1 MECQCTLTLPEAP
14 VCRSLR
20 HPRTATCSATLSS
33 RLPLRASVSSS
44 AKWAQQQGRCTRSSE
59 ERTSHKSTCLNTLPS
74 RGFPPRPGLWVIAE
88 CLRLT
93 RASVLGPASTS
104 VPSPLP
110 VLSRH
115 VHSHPGAP
123 CAPGVLTPGSLH
135 AGPPGTSTVRP
146 PGHPPPPSSP
156 RPVAPDL
163 VQQVHA
169 APAPQCS
176 PFLLAPIAGPPSA
189 LGLNG
194 GLMGTGEQQ
203 PRSTLDVGLPTSP

>member
-1 MECQCTLTLPEAP
+1 M
-14 VCRSLR
+14 CRSLR

-44 AKWAQQQGRCTRSSE
+44 AKWAQQQGRRTWSAE
-59 ERTSHKSTCLNTLPS
+59 ERTSRKSTCLNTLPS

-110 VLSRH
+110 VFSRH

-123 CAPGVLTPGSLH
+123 SAPGVFTPGSLH
-135 AGPPGTSTVRP
+135 TGPPDTSTVRP
-146 PGHPPPPSSP
+146 PGYLPPTVSSP

-176 PFLLAPIAGPPSA
+176 PFLRGPTVGFGAERGADGDWGTAAPWHPGRLPAYKPLRPWSCPHA
-189 LGLNG
+189 VSE
-194 GLMGTGEQQ
+194 EQ
-203 PRSTLDVGLPTSP
+203 TL